1 MTPAVQLDPAIRTFY
16 ETEPEEDRLTGGL
29 PAFESL
35 RTRSL
40 IQRHAPAAP
49 ATVLDV
55 GGAAGAY
62 AAWLVELGYTV
73 HLVDPIPRLVAEAR
87 RRSAS
92 RGRRI
97 ATYAVADARG
107 LPFRAESADIVLL
120 LGPLYHL
127 VDEAERT
134 RTLKEAARVLRPN
147 GVLFAAAITRW
158 AYALYGLMKDRL
170 FSDELFKE
178 VVASTVRDGRLQ
190 GGTGYFTTAYFHR
203 PEELQAEVVNAGFA
217 LTGCYGI
224 EGPCGLLGDFETRW
238 NDLARRS
245 IMSRVAEIVE
255 GEPSLLGASPHLL
268 AVARKSPRAGEGAS

>member
-1 MTPAVQLDPAIRTFY
+1 MRLDPAIRTFY
-16 ETEPEEDRLTGGL
+16 ETEPEEDRLAGGL
-29 PAFESL
+29 PALEWV

-62 AAWLVELGYTV
+62 AAWLAELGYTV

-92 RGRRI
+92 RCPRI
-97 ATYAVADARG
+97 ATCAVADARG
-107 LPFRAESADIVLL
+107 LPFQAESADIVLL

-127 VDEAERT
+127 VDEAER
-134 RTLKEAARVLRPN
+134 RLTLNEAARVLRPN

-158 AYALYGLMKDRL
+158 AYALYGLTKDQL
-170 FSDELFKE
+170 FSDKLFHD
-178 VVASTVRDGRLQ
+178 VVASTVREGRHR
-190 GGTGYFTTAYFHR
+190 GGTGHFTTSYFHR
-203 PEELQAEVVNAGFA
+203 PEELQAEVVDAGFA

-224 EGPCGLLGDFETRW
+224 EGPCGLLGDFEARW

-245 IMSRVAEIVE
+245 IMIRVAELVE
-255 GEPSLLGASPHLL
+255 SEPSLLGASPHLL
-268 AVARKSPRAGEGAS
+268 AVARKSPRSSQGPG